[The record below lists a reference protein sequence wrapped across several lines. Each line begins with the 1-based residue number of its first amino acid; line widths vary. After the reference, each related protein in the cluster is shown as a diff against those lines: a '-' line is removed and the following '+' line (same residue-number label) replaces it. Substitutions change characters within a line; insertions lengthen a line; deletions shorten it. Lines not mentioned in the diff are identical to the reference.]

1 MRYYSLIVSFL
12 ALTLCGSSSLNAQE
26 VWTLERSIRH
36 ALTESISMQQ
46 SQLATRSAEIDLE
59 QAKQAKYPNLSGNL
73 NLNLNFG
80 RTIDPTSNSFI
91 TETFFANNYGIGSGV
106 ILYNGSRI
114 KNTVKR
120 RAIDL
125 NAVQNDAKQ
134 ASIDLSLSVALTY
147 LNILFA
153 VENIEI
159 ANKQVTLNQQQANRT
174 QKSIDAGI
182 IPAAELL
189 NIQAQIT
196 QSEQGVI
203 AAQNTYEI
211 ALLQLKQ
218 LLRLDPTED
227 IKVEVPADVEITT
240 DPDLITFNDLLN
252 YNISTRPDIKAAE
265 LRATGGDLD
274 VALARS
280 GYLPSVSLFGNVGT
294 NYSNQARE
302 VTGFEDQLVESEI
315 FINNMP
321 VTISQAFQNPIFQ
334 RTPYGAQLE
343 NFLSY
348 GFGVGVNIPI
358 YSNGVNKANVQRAQ
372 LGIENQELQKQLLI
386 DNIKTTLQQSLADAK
401 AAKKQYE
408 ASEKSLAAQKAS
420 LDNVT
425 KRLEIGAANSFE
437 WEAQQTQLEN
447 LELQRLINKYDYLF
461 KVKVLEFY
469 LGKQL
474 KF

>member
-1 MRYYSLIVSFL
+1 MRYYSLIISFL
-12 ALTLCGSSSLNAQE
+12 ALSLCCSSRLNAQE
-26 VWTLERSIRH
+26 LWTLERSVKH
-36 ALTESISMQQ
+36 ALTSSIAIQQ
-46 SQLATRSAEIDLE
+46 STLATRNAEIDLE
-59 QAKQAKYPNLSGNL
+59 QAKQARYPNLSGNI
-73 NLNLNFG
+73 NFNLNFG

-91 TETFFANNYGIGSGV
+91 TETFFANSYGIGSGV

-114 KNTVKR
+114 KNTIKR

-125 NAVQNDAKQ
+125 DAAQNDAKQ
-134 ASIDLSLSVALTY
+134 ASIDLSLSVALSY
-147 LNILFA
+147 LNVLFA
-153 VENIEI
+153 VENIDI
-159 ANKQVTLNQQQANRT
+159 AEKQVTLNQQQSDRT
-174 QKSIDAGI
+174 QKSINAGL

-189 NIQAQIT
+189 NIQAQLT

-203 AAQNTYEI
+203 AAQNNYEI

-218 LLRLDPTED
+218 LLRLDPLED
-227 IKVEVPADVEITT
+227 IRVEVPEDVEIATN
-240 DPDLITFNDLLN
+240 PDLITFDELLN

-265 LRATGGDLD
+265 LRATASDLD
-274 VALARS
+274 VELARS
-280 GYLPSVSLFGNVGT
+280 GYHPSVSLFGNVGT

-302 VTGFEDQLVESEI
+302 IVGFEDQFAESEI

-321 VTISQAFQNPIFQ
+321 VTISQPFQNPIFD
-334 RTPYGAQLE
+334 RTSYGAQLE

-348 GFGVGVNIPI
+348 GFGLGINIPI
-358 YSNGVNKANVQRAQ
+358 YSNGINKANVQRAH
-372 LGIENQELQKQLLI
+372 LGIENQKLQKQLLI
-386 DNIKTTLQQSLADAK
+386 DNIKATLQQSLADAK
-401 AAKKQYE
+401 AAKKQFE
-408 ASEKSLAAQKAS
+408 ASEKSLSAQRAS
-420 LDNVT
+420 LENVT

-437 WEAQQTQLEN
+437 WEAQKTQLEN